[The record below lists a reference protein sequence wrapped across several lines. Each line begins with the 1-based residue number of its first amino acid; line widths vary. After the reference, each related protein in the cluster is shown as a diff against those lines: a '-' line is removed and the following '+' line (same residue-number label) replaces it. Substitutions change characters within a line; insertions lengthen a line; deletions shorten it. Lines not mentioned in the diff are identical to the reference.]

1 MLTKEEKEA
10 LKKARASEK
19 KALKGASK
27 MKQQITALIDALWKD
42 YDEDQSGQLE
52 YKEVRKMMAELYKQ
66 MDQKAIN
73 DVEFDI
79 LFKKIDKD
87 GSGQLD
93 RAEAV
98 MFMLEMM

>member
-1 MLTKEEKEA
+1 MTKEEKEA
-10 LKKARASEK
+10 LKKTRASEK

-42 YDEDQSGQLE
+42 YDEDNSGQLE
-52 YKEVRKMMAELYKQ
+52 YKEVRKMMSELYKQ
-66 MDQKAIN
+66 MDQKQFNEI
-73 DVEFDI
+73 EFEI

-93 RAEAV
+93 RAEVV
-98 MFMLEMM
+98 MFMLEMIN